1 MMRLHLLTQR
11 GAVIFLAAV
20 LYLGF
25 AFVKTGGGAPP

>member
-11 GAVIFLAAV
+11 GAVVFFATV

-25 AFVKTGGGAPP
+25 AFVKTGGGATP